1 MMFITMLSNDA
12 LHDIQIG
19 RTLAKDELQTA
30 LFSHWHELGILN
42 LEERSRAGRLRVIQC
57 LGAYAV
63 KIFEAEAKE
72 LVKLK
77 LQAADLIRCFDELVA
92 RVAHQVMPPR
102 LSINS
107 GFYLGD
113 LHYDAEYRKYI
124 ANVIGERVRVWKEKH
139 VPETKESGDPSP
151 REIIDAYRTRANLTI
166 RQLAEKARV
175 DVSVIYAIKA
185 GRKKFGDDAIGRVA
199 AVVGCTPE
207 RLASRRPKST

>member
-12 LHDIQIG
+12 LHDIQSG
-19 RTLAKDELQTA
+19 RTLARDELQTA

-92 RVAHQVMPPR
+92 RVAHQAMPPQ
-102 LSINS
+102 LPINS

-151 REIIDAYRTRANLTI
+151 REIIDAYRKQANLTI

-185 GRKKFGDDAIGRVA
+185 GRKKFGEDAISRVA
-199 AVVGCTPE
+199 AVVECTPE
-207 RLASRRPKST
+207 RLASRRP

>member
-12 LHDIQIG
+12 LHDIQNG
-19 RTLAKDELQTA
+19 RTLARDELQTA

-63 KIFEAEAKE
+63 EIFEAEAKE

-77 LQAADLIRCFDELVA
+77 LQAADLIRCFDELVG
-92 RVAHQVMPPR
+92 RVAHQVMPPQ

-113 LHYDAEYRKYI
+113 LHHDAEYRKYI
-124 ANVIGERVRVWKEKH
+124 ANVIGERVRVWKEKY
-139 VPETKESGDPSP
+139 VPETKESDDPSP
-151 REIIDAYRTRANLTI
+151 REIIDAYRKRANLTI
-166 RQLAEKARV
+166 RELAEKARV
-175 DVSVIYAIKA
+175 DMSVIYAIKA
-185 GRKKFGDDAIGRVA
+185 GRKKFGDDAISRVA
-199 AVVGCTPE
+199 VVVGCTPE

>member
-1 MMFITMLSNDA
+1 MFITMLSNDA
-12 LHDIQIG
+12 LHDIQSG
-19 RTLAKDELQTA
+19 RTLARDELQTA

-92 RVAHQVMPPR
+92 RVAHQVMPPQ

-107 GFYLGD
+107 GFYLED